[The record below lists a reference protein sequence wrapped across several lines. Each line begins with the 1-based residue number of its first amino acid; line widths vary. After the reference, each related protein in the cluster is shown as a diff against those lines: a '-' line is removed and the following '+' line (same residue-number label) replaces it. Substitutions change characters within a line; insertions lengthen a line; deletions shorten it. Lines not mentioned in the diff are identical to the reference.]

1 MKNIIIIFTIISGV
15 FAEGISGVSYF
26 RFAPMGTTADGE
38 DHGFYM
44 DRVYL
49 TYKKN
54 VAEGVSFKFQSD
66 IQNKNDEALYMYI
79 KNAKMDYNLTDNT
92 KFTVGLQGMNM
103 FNTQEK
109 TWGNRFLSKSAMDRN
124 KWSASADLGLGIS
137 QGLGPIALSVLYTNG
152 EGYKKNAADD
162 NEKLSVQALYGEK
175 RLDKND
181 GFNVGGVFSTLTY
194 TLDGE
199 EMEDEEAT
207 ATVMGVFAGFSGS
220 GARVGVE
227 YNMGTDLDLSGYG
240 ESSSLMSAYANYSIP
255 FELPFSKD
263 LSVFVRYD
271 MLDGGVEDDST
282 SDTDE
287 SIDDNATTVLAGL
300 IFKFE
305 GGMTVSP
312 NITITTMGDN
322 DAESEFNL
330 TFQMKF

>member
-26 RFAPMGTTADGE
+26 RFAPIGSTADGE

-207 ATVMGVFAGFSGS
+207 ATVIGVFAGFSGS

-227 YNMGTDLDLSGYG
+227 YNMG
-240 ESSSLMSAYANYSIP
+240 
-255 FELPFSKD
+255 K
-263 LSVFVRYD
+263 
-271 MLDGGVEDDST
+271 
-282 SDTDE
+282 
-287 SIDDNATTVLAGL
+287 
-300 IFKFE
+300 
-305 GGMTVSP
+305 
-312 NITITTMGDN
+312 
-322 DAESEFNL
+322 
-330 TFQMKF
+330 